1 MITIDQIT
9 AALHQACPIYPEA
22 GLNGVPARPAAAL
35 ILLAEAED
43 GLHLLLTKRAEH
55 LRHHPG
61 QVSLPG
67 GKPERGDADPGAT
80 ARREAEEETGLRQHD
95 MHHIGYLAP
104 VLTSSNFQLITAV
117 ARMKKSVT
125 VADAELLPER
135 NEVDDVWFQP
145 LHHLLDLNNYIGQS
159 VRRGAAMRQFWT
171 IADTDPVVWGA
182 TASVLRQL
190 AFGLKSGQA
199 V

>member
-1 MITIDQIT
+1 MITIEQIA
-9 AALHQACPIYPEA
+9 AALHQTCPAYPDE
-22 GLNGVPARPAAAL
+22 GLNSAPARPAAAL
-35 ILLAEAED
+35 ILLAESED
-43 GLHLLLTKRAEH
+43 VLHLLLTKRAEH

-67 GKPERGDADPGAT
+67 GKPERGDVDPGAT

-117 ARMKKSVT
+117 ARMEKSVT
-125 VADAELLPER
+125 VANTELVPEL
-135 NEVDDVWFQP
+135 NEVDHAWFQP
-145 LHHLLDLNNYIGQS
+145 LHHLLDLNNYREQS
-159 VRRGAAMRQFWT
+159 VRRGAVMRQFWT
-171 IADTDPVVWGA
+171 IADTDPIVWGA
-182 TASVLRQL
+182 TASVLRKL